1 MANDNCF
8 ANSTPENID
17 NCANDPG
24 AGGVSLRVQYIPAA
38 FIESMTLPSVE
49 GSLESTVKISNN
61 GISLANGRSW
71 KGIDLVM
78 NENELKE
85 NLVGGL
91 ANQKGQI
98 ELTIMIPKFATK
110 QLGWKRRFANVP
122 LVLNIPDTNGNNWIV
137 GTKFAPAMIESA
149 ETTTGKAY
157 EDPSVTTVVI
167 KANTYVYLYEGEII
181 ETPDDVG
188 TTTTTTTD

>member
-8 ANSTPENID
+8 ADSTPENLD
-17 NCANDPG
+17 NCPNDES
-24 AGGVSLRVQYIPAA
+24 ASGVSLRIQYTPAA
-38 FIESMTLPSVE
+38 FIETMTLPSVT
-49 GSLESTVKISNN
+49 GSLASTAKIADGN
-61 GISLANGRSW
+61 ITLAGGKGW

-78 NENELKE
+78 DENELKE
-85 NLVGGL
+85 LLVGGL

-98 ELTIMIPKFATK
+98 ELTVMIPKFGPK

-122 LVLNIPDTNGNNWIV
+122 MVFNIPDTNGNNWIV

-157 EDPSVTTVVI
+157 EDKAASTVVI
-167 KANTYVYLYEGEII
+167 KANTYVYLYEGSVV
-181 ETPDDVG
+181 ETPDEEE
-188 TTTTTTTD
+188 TTTTTTSE